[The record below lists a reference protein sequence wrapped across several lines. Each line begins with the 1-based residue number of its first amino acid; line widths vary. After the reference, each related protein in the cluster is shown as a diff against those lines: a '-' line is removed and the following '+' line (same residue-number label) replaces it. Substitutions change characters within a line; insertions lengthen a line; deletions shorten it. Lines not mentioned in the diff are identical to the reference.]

1 MQIVVD
7 LSGTL
12 TTADD
17 GNVVRGH
24 IVSQHLG
31 QVSAVLG
38 GVHDAGILGETRRH
52 LSLATKGND
61 DLAGVAG
68 GDLASTG
75 VARDDGKKVNNT
87 TGIGG
92 TGDDLDDLLAVVDDV
107 VKVQGTP
114 AHVVLKLYTGRQER
128 AQIGEVDETL
138 LVVEVVEE
146 SEGAA
151 GIAHSSQILH
161 EGDLHTRAR
170 NQHTRVPGKLIL
182 LLQEADLGLEV
193 GVLQGTEGRVH
204 SVVQGNGD
212 SERRRA
218 ESHTEQIVHLP
229 GASWSQQRPS
239 CLGLGTWH
247 HIEEGEL
254 LAGDRLHDD
263 SRVFRVK
270 GKDKKRLISMCMYRP
285 PEREIPELQG

>member
-52 LSLATKGND
+52 LSLATEGND

-75 VARDDGKKVNNT
+75 VARDDGKEVNNT

-92 TGDDLDDLLAVVDDV
+92 TGDDLDDLLTVVDDV

-128 AQIGEVDETL
+128 A
-138 LVVEVVEE
+138 
-146 SEGAA
+146 
-151 GIAHSSQILH
+151 
-161 EGDLHTRAR
+161 
-170 NQHTRVPGKLIL
+170 
-182 LLQEADLGLEV
+182 
-193 GVLQGTEGRVH
+193 
-204 SVVQGNGD
+204 
-212 SERRRA
+212 
-218 ESHTEQIVHLP
+218 
-229 GASWSQQRPS
+229 
-239 CLGLGTWH
+239 
-247 HIEEGEL
+247 
-254 LAGDRLHDD
+254 
-263 SRVFRVK
+263 
-270 GKDKKRLISMCMYRP
+270 
-285 PEREIPELQG
+285 